1 MERLPWWKSC
11 FTLAFFPASIPIVMT
26 PELLAWPDNIHAF
39 DAGYVRPGL
48 AAVHLIVENGRV
60 AVIDTA
66 HNASLPRFLGALES
80 LGLGVEAVD
89 YIFLTHV
96 HLDHAGGAGAYMEK
110 LPRAKLV
117 VHPRGARHMIDPTQL
132 FAGASAVYG
141 AENTRKIY
149 GAPVPVP
156 AARVIEAAD
165 GQIFTLAGRPL
176 HCLHTSG
183 HARHHQC
190 IRDERARVCF
200 TGDAFGA
207 AYREMT
213 VDGQPFL
220 FPATTPTQFDPE
232 AMKTSV
238 RRLLALRPQAMYL
251 THFSRIDDVDRQGE
265 LLLRRIDDF
274 VALAE
279 AAPGEGEVRKR
290 TIQAA
295 LQNYFM
301 AESPA
306 GKKVDAAW
314 LAPVLE
320 VDLDLNAQGL
330 VWWLEHREA

>member
-1 MERLPWWKSC
+1 MPTKL
-11 FTLAFFPASIPIVMT
+11 IHY
-26 PELLAWPDNIHAF
+26 PDAVCAF
-39 DAGYVRPGL
+39 DALYMRPGL
-48 AAVHLIVENGRV
+48 AAVHLIVENNCV
-60 AVIDTA
+60 AVVDTA

-89 YIFLTHV
+89 YVFLTHV
-96 HLDHAGGAGAYMEK
+96 HLDHAGGAGAYMEA

-141 AENTRKIY
+141 AENTRQIY

-176 HCLHTSG
+176 RCLHTPG
-183 HARHHQC
+183 HAKHHLC
-190 IRDERARVCF
+190 IWDERARVCF

-220 FPATTPTQFDPE
+220 FPATTPIQFDPE

-251 THFSRIDDVDRQGE
+251 THFSRVDDIDRQGE

-279 AAPGEGEVRKR
+279 AAPGEGEARKR
-290 TIQAA
+290 AIQAA

-306 GKKVDAAW
+306 AKKVDAAW

-330 VWWLEHREA
+330 AWWLEHREA